1 MASNKIIAVVGATGA
16 QGGGLVRAILSD
28 PDNSFQV
35 RAITRNAQSEK
46 AKELAGLGA
55 EVVEADVADKES
67 LVKAFEGAYGVFCV
81 TFFWEHFSPEK
92 EKEHAKNMAEAAKEA
107 GVKHVIWS
115 SLEDTR
121 NWVPLDSDRMPTLM
135 GDYKVPH
142 FDAKGEPMPTL
153 KTAVFHIPFC
163 TLHSIGIT
171 LFISEWGPK
180 NQRMAITH

>member
-55 EVVEADVADKES
+55 QVVEADVDDKDS

-92 EKEHAKNMAEAAKEA
+92 EKEHAKNMAEAAKRQELNMLSGHRWKIHA
-107 GVKHVIWS
+107 TGYR
-115 SLEDTR
+115 LTA
-121 NWVPLDSDRMPTLM
+121 T
-135 GDYKVPH
+135 GCPH
-142 FDAKGEPMPTL
+142 
-153 KTAVFHIPFC
+153 
-163 TLHSIGIT
+163 
-171 LFISEWGPK
+171 
-180 NQRMAITH
+180 